1 MELSVKEMFYL
12 AGPRLICGI
21 VEEGKEVYLEIN
33 KFYRQVINV
42 EYYLT

>member
-1 MELSVKEMFYL
+1 MKEIFYL
-12 AGPRLICGI
+12 VGPGLIYRI

-33 KFYRQVINV
+33 KFYRQVTDV